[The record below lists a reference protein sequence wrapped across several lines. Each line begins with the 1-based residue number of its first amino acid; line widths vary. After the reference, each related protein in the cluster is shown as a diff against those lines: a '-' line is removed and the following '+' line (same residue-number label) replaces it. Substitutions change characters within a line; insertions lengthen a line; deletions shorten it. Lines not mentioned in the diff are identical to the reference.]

1 MNLVILIDNAQMFFR
16 NFGVRHVTAAF
27 GHFAIEL
34 AGPNASQK
42 IARFARPVEWLRSRI
57 RPQVPETS
65 IEAQIQ
71 RPLEVCAA
79 EVSFSPISDYCAG
92 RRMLRTSLSSKV
104 STCQNC

>member
-1 MNLVILIDNAQMFFR
+1 MNLMILICSAQMFFR
-16 NFGVRHVTAAF
+16 NFGVRHLTAAL

-42 IARFARPVEWLRSRI
+42 IARFATPVEWLRLPV

-65 IEAQIQ
+65 IGAQIE

-79 EVSFSPISDYCAG
+79 EVSFPPITDCCAG
-92 RRMLRTSLSSKV
+92 R
-104 STCQNC
+104 C